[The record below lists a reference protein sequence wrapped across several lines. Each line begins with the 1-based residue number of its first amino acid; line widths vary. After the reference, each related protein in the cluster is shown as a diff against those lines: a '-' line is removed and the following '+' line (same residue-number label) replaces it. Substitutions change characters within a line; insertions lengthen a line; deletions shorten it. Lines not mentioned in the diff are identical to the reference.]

1 MLIPDMLLKQS
12 RSDKAA
18 EGQTAVHKVKP
29 RTKRPENREGR
40 GETVT
45 AERLV
50 HEELRFFRRSMK
62 GGLTEATRARQ
73 SVSESKLEVVE
84 MNWII
89 AFSLF
94 SLGEGWMIGGCGR
107 RRGKCRGKGGACE

>member
-40 GETVT
+40 GETVA

-62 GGLTEATRARQ
+62 GGLTEATRAQQ
-73 SVSESKLEVVE
+73 SVSKSKLEVVE
-84 MNWII
+84 MTWINGRGWDDRW
-89 AFSLF
+89 LWKE
-94 SLGEGWMIGGCGR
+94 EGGNAEER
-107 RRGKCRGKGGACE
+107 EELVSE